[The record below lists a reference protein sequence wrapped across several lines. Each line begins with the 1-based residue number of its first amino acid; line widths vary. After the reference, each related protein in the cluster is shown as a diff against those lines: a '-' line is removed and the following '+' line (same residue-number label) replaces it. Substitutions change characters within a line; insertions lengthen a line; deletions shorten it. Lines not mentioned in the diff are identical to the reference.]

1 NWDLA
6 QFDLDLGGGSRTRR
20 RMLDGWQSFL
30 RAPQWKAARWGAAL
44 ALLAQVVGLNAWA
57 WTENRAIA
65 AKQVQVRSTLA
76 TSFPRVPVIVDAP
89 VQM

>member
-1 NWDLA
+1 MCIRD
-6 QFDLDLGGGSRTRR
+6 R
-20 RMLDGWQSFL
+20 
-30 RAPQWKAARWGAAL
+30 WKAARWGAAL

-76 TSFPRVPVIVDAP
+76 TSSVSYTHLTLPTTPYV
-89 VQM
+89 